1 MPSDPNNPLTLRDWL
16 EAGLL
21 FATMLMLLIA
31 VPLMGG

>member
-1 MPSDPNNPLTLRDWL
+1 MPSDPDNPLTLRDWL

-21 FATMLMLLIA
+21 FATMLLLLIG